1 MADYPRRCMGSWAR
15 RMKRASRDGKR
26 QSCSLAQS
34 TKGRIVEAIKAHAW
48 QFSSSLDQTP
58 GTYLIF
64 ESNLQ
69 ET

>member
-1 MADYPRRCMGSWAR
+1 MGKGSHALWPKATR
-15 RMKRASRDGKR
+15 GGLWKS
-26 QSCSLAQS
+26 AQ
-34 TKGRIVEAIKAHAW
+34 AHAW